1 MRCRGTSNVLIVVV
15 VIIII
20 IIITTGFPLNMMN
33 ALSRGWLDI
42 RRRIHFIIVVFS
54 DSKYFII
61 RRSSWYILL
70 LLLLK
75 PKSFSVRWV
84 RKPSTHRR
92 ILDQVLAT
100 RWEIFWSCHAIS
112 TICPHMY
119 LLLFLWF
126 IIINPLE
133 SLFKLLKSPFYG
145 LLVFL
150 FDSTL
155 TLILIEDVLRQHIGV
170 IVIINILILH
180 LLRWCLMC
188 RWCYGSCSIAMRRCD
203 LFLLQD

>member
-1 MRCRGTSNVLIVVV
+1 VRCRGTSNVLIVVV
-15 VIIII
+15 VI
-20 IIITTGFPLNMMN
+20 TTNFPLIMMN
-33 ALSRGWLDI
+33 ALSRRWLDI
-42 RRRIHFIIVVFS
+42 RRRIHFIIVIFS
-54 DSKYFII
+54 NSKYFII
-61 RRSSWYILL
+61 RWSRWYI

-75 PKSFSVRWV
+75 PKSSSVRRVW
-84 RKPSTHRR
+84 KPSTHRW